1 VWLTFLFVKFPI
13 SATVHRL
20 CFLSSSSKLNQL
32 SLKQLR
38 LGIPK
43 SVGAQSSADFF
54 FPTQILAVERNFA
67 SASAQ
72 VLAED

>member
-1 VWLTFLFVKFPI
+1 VWLTFLLFNSNFSHRTSALLFSFVLEAE
-13 SATVHRL
+13 SA
-20 CFLSSSSKLNQL
+20 SSWNF
-32 SLKQLR
+32 
-38 LGIPK
+38 K

-72 VLAED
+72 FLAEGES